1 MNFPLLDEDIQ
12 QITKQTE
19 RRSCAMTKNRDNLA
33 TEILG
38 QLKKQLMWFKVAL
51 FISLIANII
60 QAAVI
65 ILK

>member
-1 MNFPLLDEDIQ
+1 
-12 QITKQTE
+12 
-19 RRSCAMTKNRDNLA
+19 MTKNRDNLA

-65 ILK
+65 IFK